1 MHNNGMRNIAII
13 AQVDHGKTNLVD
25 FMFVFFFFKQKT
37 AYEMA
42 QCDWIQTCALPICR
56 TSTSSSSACS
66 TRGTATPRRGRT
78 TKIGRASCRERLSR
92 VDLGGRRII
101 KKKKNTQ
108 SNNKKYKLNYNRST
122 DCEKK

>member
-42 QCDWIQTCALPICR
+42 QCDWIQTCALPI
-56 TSTSSSSACS
+56 SA
-66 TRGTATPRRGRT
+66 
-78 TKIGRASCRERLSR
+78 RLR
-92 VDLGGRRII
+92 QGRRARAGAREGEEAPPRGARPHPPARRAG
-101 KKKKNTQ
+101 Q
-108 SNNKKYKLNYNRST
+108 AGPRAQVREEE
-122 DCEKK
+122 DRVPPGE